1 MITDKIEVTR
11 IAASEGAWLTESAE
25 SEQRTFAREIYLA
38 KSESASDYVE
48 ISDADKVAWETAHP
62 IESEVSNG

>member
-1 MITDKIEVTR
+1 MTTDKIEVTR

-25 SEQRTFAREIYLA
+25 SEQRTFSKEIYLA
-38 KSESASDYVE
+38 KSESASEYVE
-48 ISDADKVAWETAHP
+48 ISDAEKLAWEAAHP

>member
-1 MITDKIEVTR
+1 MTTDKIEVTR

-38 KSESASDYVE
+38 KSESASDYTE
-48 ISDADKVAWETAHP
+48 WSDAEKLAWEAAHP
-62 IESEVSNG
+62 IKDKGV